1 MNEKCKYCNYVS
13 KCPRN
18 VEYVSL
24 FCTLYRSFPKNVD
37 KSYEELVKENK
48 RLKEI
53 NILLNKK
60 ANNQVDELFKKNKV
74 IKEAKTK
81 LLDLQNKYGY
91 ILDDVIFALERI
103 D

>member
-81 LLDLQNKYGY
+81 LIQINFIC
-91 ILDDVIFALERI
+91 ILTQI
-103 D
+103 